1 MKNEI
6 KQINELYKRITFF
19 VLKKNIKTFSELK
32 VHPSWHFIFEIIRDN
47 PGIKSSSIAIKS
59 NREKATI
66 TKTLQRLEKRDF
78 IYKKLDVA
86 DNRSYKVY
94 LTNKGKKAV
103 KTIEKF
109 EKEQEKILSD
119 ALSKEE
125 IKNYLNILKKLE
137 KKLEEELT
145 YEDIKDSI

>member
-19 VLKKNIKTFSELK
+19 VLKEDLRLFLNLK
-32 VHPSWHFIFEIIRDN
+32 FIHHGILFFEIIRDN

-94 LTNKGKKAV
+94 LTNHKAV

-109 EKEQEKILSD
+109 EKEQEK
-119 ALSKEE
+119 K
-125 IKNYLNILKKLE
+125 Y
-137 KKLEEELT
+137 
-145 YEDIKDSI
+145 